1 MFFRTNLKYGLLQ
14 GMFWMMNCVMFP
26 FIVQIY
32 RDYGYDEMLIGVIAM
47 CASGVNVL
55 SQPIWGKICDRSPKI
70 KKIFIIALLAGIV
83 GSLILPL
90 GRIGPAITVVSVL
103 ILNASVMPL
112 SGIIDAWI
120 LRMNASGYR
129 IDYGF
134 TRSFGSVFYAVT
146 AAFFG
151 YLLDGIG
158 LWLTTPAFIGCAV
171 VLALVALSVKEP
183 TPVEES
189 EEGRRVEQVRAK
201 EPFFSGI
208 QKLAKNSRYLIAILC
223 CMLMSMGLGGA
234 SLFFPIKM
242 AELGAGNGEYGV
254 SLFVQAITEIFPLLL
269 YTRLSRRFQS
279 ETLLAAAIG
288 FTSIKVLCMGA
299 APSVPLAIASQA
311 LQAISYGLYLG
322 AIASYIPKVVEKEQL
337 FTAQTLLGA
346 WLGIASMLS
355 NLLGGWVSSMFGVA
369 QMTVMAAVLPALG
382 CAVFLAFQIFYR
394 KKQEMI
400 QKNEAI
406 Q

>member
-70 KKIFIIALLAGIV
+70 KKIFVLALLAGII

-90 GRIGPAITVVSVL
+90 GRIGPAVTVVSVL

-151 YLLDGIG
+151 YLLDAVG

-171 VLALVALSVKEP
+171 VLAAVALSVKEP
-183 TPVEES
+183 VPDRPA
-189 EEGRRVEQVRAK
+189 EGSRVEQVKQK

-208 QKLAKNSRYLIAILC
+208 QKLAKNSRYVIALPC

-234 SLFFPIKM
+234 SLFFPVKM

-269 YTRLSRRFQS
+269 FSRLSRRMKS

-288 FTSIKVLCMGA
+288 FTSLKVLCMGA
-299 APSVPLAIASQA
+299 APSVLLAIGAQA

-322 AIASYIPKVVEKEQL
+322 AVASYIPKVVEKEQL

-346 WLGIASMLS
+346 SLGVASMLS
-355 NLLGGWVSSMFGVA
+355 NLLGGWVSSIFGVA

-382 CAVFLAFQIFYR
+382 CVIFVVFQCFY
-394 KKQEMI
+394 KKKHGSI
-400 QKNEAI
+400 QKEAEA
-406 Q
+406 

>member
-189 EEGRRVEQVRAK
+189 EEGRRAEQVRAK

-223 CMLMSMGLGGA
+223 CMLMSMGNNA
-234 SLFFPIKM
+234 ATLFFPVRM
-242 AELGAGNGEYGV
+242 TELGAGNGEYGV

-299 APSVPLAIASQA
+299 APLVPLAIASQA

-400 QKNEAI
+400 QKNEAM

>member
-129 IDYGF
+129 ID
-134 TRSFGSVFYAVT
+134 
-146 AAFFG
+146 
-151 YLLDGIG
+151 
-158 LWLTTPAFIGCAV
+158 
-171 VLALVALSVKEP
+171 
-183 TPVEES
+183 
-189 EEGRRVEQVRAK
+189 
-201 EPFFSGI
+201 
-208 QKLAKNSRYLIAILC
+208 
-223 CMLMSMGLGGA
+223 
-234 SLFFPIKM
+234 
-242 AELGAGNGEYGV
+242 
-254 SLFVQAITEIFPLLL
+254 
-269 YTRLSRRFQS
+269 
-279 ETLLAAAIG
+279 
-288 FTSIKVLCMGA
+288 
-299 APSVPLAIASQA
+299 
-311 LQAISYGLYLG
+311 
-322 AIASYIPKVVEKEQL
+322 
-337 FTAQTLLGA
+337 
-346 WLGIASMLS
+346 
-355 NLLGGWVSSMFGVA
+355 
-369 QMTVMAAVLPALG
+369 
-382 CAVFLAFQIFYR
+382 
-394 KKQEMI
+394 
-400 QKNEAI
+400 
-406 Q
+406 

>member
-1 MFFRTNLKYGLLQ
+1 
-14 GMFWMMNCVMFP
+14 MMNCVMFP

-223 CMLMSMGLGGA
+223 CMLMSMGNNA
-234 SLFFPIKM
+234 ATLFFPVRM
-242 AELGAGNGEYGV
+242 TELGAGNGELGI
-254 SLFVQAITEIFPLLL
+254 SMFVMAMLQIVPLLL
-269 YTRLSRRFQS
+269 FTRLSRRFSS
-279 ETLLAAAIG
+279 EVLLGAAIG
-288 FTSIKVLCMGA
+288 FTSLKVFFMGA
-299 APSVPLAIASQA
+299 APTVPLAIASQVLEMLGA
-311 LQAISYGLYLG
+311 GLHLG
-322 AIASYIPKVVEKEQL
+322 AIASYIPKVVAKEQL

-346 WLGIASMLS
+346 STGIASMLS
-355 NLLGGWVSSMFGVA
+355 NFLGGWVSSMFGVSLMMILA
-369 QMTVMAAVLPALG
+369 SALPALG
-382 CAVFLAFQIFYR
+382 CAVFAAYQTVFRR
-394 KKQEMI
+394 KCTESCPAAANNTAPELCAAEI
-400 QKNEAI
+400 RE
-406 Q
+406 